1 MRIFVA
7 GASGVIG
14 RRLVPML
21 VAAGHD
27 VHGGSRSPEKSDLL
41 RQIGATPC
49 VVNVFDQEALE
60 KSLSS
65 LRPDLVVHQLTDLPR
80 NLDPSRMADGIARNA
95 RIRTVG
101 TANLIAA
108 AVGAGC
114 SRMVAQSITW
124 AYAPGPLP
132 HTEED
137 PLDLTAKDQRATTV
151 AGVAALEAAVLH
163 TPGLVGTVLRY
174 GRLYGPDTGSDQ
186 PSSSV
191 CVHVDAAAAA
201 VTLAIDRGAR
211 GIFNI
216 CETNAEVSP
225 QKAIALL
232 GWSDRPPLS
241 NSVGARDERI
251 PLASRAAY

>member
-1 MRIFVA
+1 MKIFVA

-27 VHGGSRSPEKSDLL
+27 VHGASRSAEKSALL
-41 RQIGATPC
+41 RELGATPC
-49 VVNVFDQEALE
+49 VVNVFDQGALQA
-60 KSLSS
+60 S
-65 LRPDLVVHQLTDLPR
+65 LRTLQPNVVVHQLTDLPR
-80 NLDPSRMADGIARNA
+80 NLDPARMADGIARNA

-101 TANLIAA
+101 TANLVAA

-124 AYAPGPLP
+124 AYAPGALP
-132 HTEED
+132 HTEQD
-137 PLDLTAKDQRATTV
+137 PLDLTAKGERATTV

-201 VTLAIDRGAR
+201 VTLAIDRGAQ

-216 CETNAEVSP
+216 CETNDEVSP
-225 QKAIALL
+225 QKAIARL

-241 NSVGARDERI
+241 NVGGSPR
-251 PLASRAAY
+251 